1 MAFVSD
7 PADEE
12 SRALHRLVD
21 FAARR
26 VLEIGCG
33 DGRLTWRYA
42 DRAAAVLALDPK
54 PAEIDRALAR
64 RPDPLRERVTFRVA
78 DVTAEELPA
87 SAFDVGLFAR
97 SL

>member
-1 MAFVSD
+1 MCFVMD
-7 PADEE
+7 ADGAED
-12 SRALHRLVD
+12 RAVHQLVD
-21 FAARR
+21 FRGKH

-42 DRAAAVLALDPK
+42 DLAATVLALDPK
-54 PAEIDRALAR
+54 PEEIDRARAR
-64 RPDPLRERVTFRVA
+64 LPATLSGRVTFRVA

-87 SAFDVGLFAR
+87 AAFDVALFSR

>member
-1 MAFVSD
+1 MAFVID
-7 PADEE
+7 PEGGE
-12 SRALHRLVD
+12 RRAVHALVD
-21 FAARR
+21 FKGKR

-42 DRAAAVLALDPK
+42 DLAEGVLALDPK
-54 PAEIDRALAR
+54 PDEIDRALAR
-64 RPDPLRERVTFRVA
+64 RPGALRERVTFRVA
-78 DVTAEELPA
+78 DVTAVELPA

>member
-1 MAFVSD
+1 MGFVMD
-7 PADEE
+7 ADGAED
-12 SRALHRLVD
+12 RAVHRLVD
-21 FAARR
+21 FRGKR

-42 DRAAAVLALDPK
+42 DLAAAVLALDPK
-54 PAEIDRALAR
+54 PGEIDRARAR
-64 RPDPLRERVTFRVA
+64 RPEGLGDRVTFRVA

-87 SAFDVGLFAR
+87 AAFDVALFSR